1 MIHAGSLHGSH
12 DAFLVALSILI
23 AGLAAYTSLD
33 LAGRVDGAPA
43 RARALWLV
51 AAAIALGGGI
61 WSMHFVA
68 MLAFSIG
75 QSIRYDIGLTL
86 ASLLAAMAVTGIG
99 IFIVDR
105 WRGRWQSLATAGV
118 FAGSGIA
125 TMHYLGMAAVQTD
138 AVISYDPVLFA
149 VSIGI
154 AVVAATAALWLA
166 LNVKTIWH
174 RIAAAGVMG
183 AAIAGMHYTAM
194 AAAIFTANMSA
205 GLSPS
210 PSIPPYDLAA
220 IIAIASVVVLGFG
233 LTATLIDRRFAD
245 QRQRETALRHSEQR
259 FRTLVSNIPGIGY
272 RCRIDADYTI
282 EFVSDGIEA
291 LTGFPAGDFVGNR
304 VRTLISTYHPDDVA
318 LVRQASDR
326 SIASRRP
333 FTVDYR
339 VIHRD
344 GSVHWVHETGR
355 AVFDESGRAVYLDGV
370 IFDVTE
376 QRRIEG
382 ELRASEQKFKSLLNN
397 IPGAFY
403 RSIVDE
409 PYTMEYV
416 SDAIEGIT
424 GYPASDFVG
433 SQVRNFSSIAH
444 PEDGA
449 MVQQTLAEGL
459 RKHQPFSV
467 EYRVQHKDGSYRWIH
482 ERGQGVYDEAG
493 KLRYLDGAIFDIT
506 ESHKIREE
514 LLASEQKFKTLL
526 TNIPGVFYR
535 CANDANY
542 TMEFISAAITDVSG
556 YPPSDF
562 IGNKLR
568 SYASL
573 IHPDDVALVDEAVNA
588 GLARHEPFTIEYRI
602 VNRDGSIHWVH
613 EKGQGIYDINS
624 QLLHLDGAI
633 FDVTERHR
641 IEEELRTRG
650 EDLHRAQRRMSDAIE
665 SIGDGFILWDADD
678 RLVECNSK
686 YREFF
691 AASADLLVPGVSFE
705 ELVRASMER
714 GQYSDMGSDPEA
726 WLAERI
732 RRLHEAKTRHVTFE
746 MQLEDGRWLRI
757 SDQRTSDG
765 GIVGIRTDI
774 TERKTAE
781 IELREANESLHQA
794 MDKLAQSEKLATIGQ
809 VAATVSHELRN
820 PLGAIRNSMALV
832 RQLTRDKQLGVERA
846 LDRVDRNIERCTAI
860 ISDLLDFTRRK
871 ELSRQPTAIDTW
883 LQEVLAEQTLPTDVM
898 LARDLRASGEVAI
911 DREKFRQVVVN
922 LIENAA
928 QALKDP
934 IWQPPEGHRRSIT
947 VRTETAG
954 PHVRLSVIDSGPGI
968 APDVIARIFEPLF
981 TTKSFGVG
989 LGLPTVRQIVEQH
1002 GGTIDVESRINEGS
1016 SFTIWLPR
1024 QGESLPHAGETTG
1037 REAAA

>member
-1 MIHAGSLHGSH
+1 
-12 DAFLVALSILI
+12 
-23 AGLAAYTSLD
+23 
-33 LAGRVDGAPA
+33 
-43 RARALWLV
+43 
-51 AAAIALGGGI
+51 
-61 WSMHFVA
+61 
-68 MLAFSIG
+68 
-75 QSIRYDIGLTL
+75 
-86 ASLLAAMAVTGIG
+86 
-99 IFIVDR
+99 
-105 WRGRWQSLATAGV
+105 
-118 FAGSGIA
+118 
-125 TMHYLGMAAVQTD
+125 
-138 AVISYDPVLFA
+138 
-149 VSIGI
+149 
-154 AVVAATAALWLA
+154 
-166 LNVKTIWH
+166 
-174 RIAAAGVMG
+174 
-183 AAIAGMHYTAM
+183 
-194 AAAIFTANMSA
+194 
-205 GLSPS
+205 
-210 PSIPPYDLAA
+210 
-220 IIAIASVVVLGFG
+220 
-233 LTATLIDRRFAD
+233 
-245 QRQRETALRHSEQR
+245 
-259 FRTLVSNIPGIGY
+259 
-272 RCRIDADYTI
+272 
-282 EFVSDGIEA
+282 
-291 LTGFPAGDFVGNR
+291 
-304 VRTLISTYHPDDVA
+304 
-318 LVRQASDR
+318 
-326 SIASRRP
+326 
-333 FTVDYR
+333 YR

-382 ELRASEQKFKSLLNN
+382 ELRASEQKFRSLLGN

-403 RSIVDE
+403 RSIVAE

-416 SDAIEGIT
+416 SDAIESIT
-424 GYPASDFVG
+424 GYPAADFVG
-433 SQVRNFSSIAH
+433 SRVRNFSSIAH

-493 KLRYLDGAIFDIT
+493 KLRYLDGAVFDIT
-506 ESHKIREE
+506 ESHQIREE

-542 TMEFISAAITDVSG
+542 TMEFISAAISDVSG

-573 IHPDDVALVDEAVNA
+573 IHSDDAALVDEAVNA
-588 GLARHEPFTIEYRI
+588 GLARREPFTIEYRI
-602 VNRDGSIHWVH
+602 VHRDGSVHWVH
-613 EKGQGIYDINS
+613 EKGQGIYDING

-641 IEEELRTRG
+641 IEEELRQT
-650 EDLHRAQRRMSDAIE
+650 
-665 SIGDGFILWDADD
+665 
-678 RLVECNSK
+678 
-686 YREFF
+686 
-691 AASADLLVPGVSFE
+691 
-705 ELVRASMER
+705 
-714 GQYSDMGSDPEA
+714 
-726 WLAERI
+726 
-732 RRLHEAKTRHVTFE
+732 T
-746 MQLEDGRWLRI
+746 
-757 SDQRTSDG
+757 
-765 GIVGIRTDI
+765 
-774 TERKTAE
+774 
-781 IELREANESLHQA
+781 
-794 MDKLAQSEKLATIGQ
+794 DKLAQSEKLATIGQ

-871 ELSRQPTAIDTW
+871 ELSRQPTAIDSW
-883 LQEVLAEQTLPTDVM
+883 LQEVLAEQSLPADVM

-968 APDVIARIFEPLF
+968 ASDVLARIFEPLF

-1024 QGESLPHAGETTG
+1024 QGESLPHAGETAG